1 MLVRSRFVLALI
13 MFLALAACG
22 QTATVTPTAAPPA
35 APSAEAPLQV
45 VVSILP
51 QKYFVERVGGDRVKV
66 AVMVEPGASP
76 ATYEPKPEQ
85 LAALSQAKAYFS
97 IGVPFEK
104 AWLERIQAANP
115 QMLLVDT
122 AAGIERLPM
131 GNNSQNLDPHI
142 WLSPT
147 LVKTQAKNIAD
158 ALAKL
163 DPSYATAYQSR
174 LNAFY
179 SDIDAL
185 DAQIRQTLSGVSQR
199 KFMVFHPSWGYFAR
213 DYGLEQIAIEVGGQ
227 EPSAAELAKLIE
239 RAKAEQIKIVFVQ
252 PQFSTR
258 AAETIANQIGGEVLP
273 INPLS
278 PDWLNNL
285 KTVADTFARVLK

>member
-1 MLVRSRFVLALI
+1 MLVRARFVLALF

-22 QTATVTPTAAPPA
+22 QAATVTPTAAPPS

-239 RAKAEQIKIVFVQ
+239 RAKTEQIKIVFVQ

-278 PDWLNNL
+278 PDWLNNM